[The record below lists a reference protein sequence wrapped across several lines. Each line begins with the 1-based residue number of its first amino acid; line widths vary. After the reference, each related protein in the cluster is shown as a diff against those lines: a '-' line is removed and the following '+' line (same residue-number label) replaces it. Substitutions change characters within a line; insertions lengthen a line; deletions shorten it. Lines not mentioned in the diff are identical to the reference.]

1 MPSVPVPFET
11 FTDFVRQQVKSFVD
25 DPTWFEN
32 KAPGYT
38 AFKKSVETYPLTAKG
53 YRIPAITG
61 RPGGHTAYLPSSS
74 SFNPTI
80 GAESTSMYVFPTYY
94 ALPMVF
100 QGAMIRALRSGS
112 EEKLYDFSKVL
123 TSYMDAATKRMEYM
137 IYGDGSGA
145 LAFSS
150 STLSVGASQT
160 MNCTTT
166 AATTPGQT
174 KGSRRLEHRHSY
186 QAIIAATGAIRGE
199 ILVVTEGTTSCVVNV
214 VWGSV
219 TSGDPIVDPNSY
231 NRYMRGLGQLV
242 SKTSRIL
249 QGINTATYRQMNS
262 SEVDLAGT
270 LCTPLDFDTVKTQ
283 LQTRNNDETVENKLL
298 AFLTYGFYQTLKNQG
313 WNKVVQTAEATTG
326 MPKRFVDGDTMF
338 IRATDMDE
346 DRCYLVHPDGIKMF
360 EEMPLGPL
368 DIDGQEFRMLM
379 GNNGT
384 GSDDWQRA
392 LAMAANPGIVASK
405 SAALIKRALI
415 TNQVTEVNSF

>member
-1 MPSVPVPFET
+1 MPTVTVNFEA
-11 FTDFVRQQVKSFVD
+11 FTDWVRQQVRAFTED
-25 DPTWFEN
+25 NTWFEN

-38 AFKKSVETYPLTAKG
+38 AFKKAVSTEPITAKG

-61 RPGGHTAYLPSSS
+61 RPGGHTGYLPSAS
-74 SFNPTI
+74 SFNPAI
-80 GAESTSMYVFPTYY
+80 GAESQSMYVYPTYY

-100 QGAMIRALRSGS
+100 QGAMIRGLRQSP
-112 EEKLYDFSKVL
+112 EKLMDFSKVL
-123 TSYMDAATKRMEYM
+123 KAYMDAATKRMEYL

-150 STLSVGASQT
+150 SSLSAGAGQT

-166 AATTPGQT
+166 AAATPGQT
-174 KGSRRLEHRHSY
+174 KGATRLEHRHSY
-186 QAIIAATGAIRGE
+186 HAINASTGLPRGE

-231 NRYMRGLGQLV
+231 NRMIRGLGHLV

-249 QGINTATYRQMNS
+249 QGVNTANIRDLNS
-262 SEVDLAGT
+262 PEVDLNGT
-270 LCTPLDFDTVKTQ
+270 LLTPMDFNTAKTY
-283 LQTRNNDETVENKLL
+283 LQTRSNEETVENKLL
-298 AFLTYGFYQTLKNQG
+298 AFLTFGAYNNLRAQG
-313 WNKVVQTAEATTG
+313 WNQINQTGDATVG
-326 MPKRFVDGDTMF
+326 IAPRFVDGDTVF
-338 IRATDMDE
+338 IRTADMDD
-346 DRCYLVHPDGIKMF
+346 DRVYLVHPEGLKMF

-368 DIDGQEFRMLM
+368 DLDGQEFRMLF

-392 LAMAANPGIVASK
+392 LACAANPGITAPKTAV
-405 SAALIKRALI
+405 LIKRALL
-415 TNQVTEVNSF
+415 TGQVTSVNSF

>member
-1 MPSVPVPFET
+1 MPTVTVAFES
-11 FTDFVRQQVKSFVD
+11 FTDFVRQQIKSFTD
-25 DPTWFEN
+25 DPNWFEN

-38 AFKKSVETYPLTAKG
+38 AFRKAVDTLPVDAKG
-53 YRIPAITG
+53 IRIPAITG
-61 RPGGHTAYLPSSS
+61 RPGGHTGYLPSAS
-74 SFNPTI
+74 SFNPAI
-80 GAESTSMYVFPTYY
+80 GAESNSMHLFPTYY

-100 QGAMIRALRSGS
+100 QGAMIRALRKAP
-112 EEKLYDFSKVL
+112 ERLMDFSDVL
-123 TSYMDAATKRMEYM
+123 KAYMDAATKRMEYL

-150 STLSVGASQT
+150 STITVGDAQT

-166 AATTPGQT
+166 AAATPGQT
-174 KGSRRLEHRHSY
+174 KGATRLEHRHSY

-231 NRYMRGLGQLV
+231 NRMIRGLGHLV

-249 QGINTATYRQMNS
+249 QGVNTANFRDLNS
-262 SEVDLAGT
+262 PEVDLNGT
-270 LCTPLDFDTVKTQ
+270 LMTPADFDTAKTY
-283 LQTRNNDETVENKLL
+283 LQTRSNDETVENKLL
-298 AFLTYGFYQTLKNQG
+298 AFMTYGAYSTLKRQG
-313 WNKVVQTAEATTG
+313 WNQVVQTAEATTG
-326 MPKRFVDGDTMF
+326 IAKKFVDGDTVF
-338 IRATDMDE
+338 IRTADMDD
-346 DRCYLVHPDGIKMF
+346 DRTYLVHPDGIKMF

-368 DIDGQEFRMLM
+368 DLDGQEFRMLF

-392 LAMAANPGIVASK
+392 LAFGGNPGIVAPK

-415 TNQVTEVNSF
+415 SGQVTSVNSF